1 MKFITTIFSRGD
13 LEVKSDHVRG
23 FDILSQT
30 SEPNIWLANFA
41 TNTRSTYGHVVGHF
55 ISHMDIRSNSDLY
68 NVTQAHIIAYR
79 EILKNQGKSKTT
91 IATRLSALSSLY
103 KFLADKQLCKSNP
116 VSGVRYPKTGHNG
129 LGSGKTPTLTSA
141 QVRAHLDAPDTT
153 TLQGLRDRAILHI
166 FYYTGGRC
174 SEPGALKVKDFRMDR
189 EYWVLE
195 MTVKGDK
202 TNTIAIHTECQIAI
216 RHYLDAAGHEN
227 ELHTPLFRAVKSGKN
242 FGAAISRQQFYR
254 LFKKHALKSG
264 LPPNITP
271 HSARATFI
279 TEAFEAGISG
289 EDIQRTVGHSSIT
302 TTEGYN
308 HTAKR
313 HRKSASFGVNY

>member
-1 MKFITTIFSRGD
+1 MKYLPSIFSSRSLKKNDG
-13 LEVKSDHVRG
+13 HVRG
-23 FDILSQT
+23 FDFLSQVA
-30 SEPNIWLANFA
+30 EPNIWLANFSP
-41 TNTRSTYGHVVGHF
+41 NTRSTYGHALSHF
-55 ISHMDIRSNSDLY
+55 IKVMELSCVDDLY

-79 EILKNQGKSKTT
+79 ELLKSEGKSKASITN
-91 IATRLSALSSLY
+91 RLSALSSLY

-129 LGSGKTPTLTSA
+129 LGSGKTPTLSPR
-141 QVRAHLDAPDTT
+141 QVRAMLDAADTT
-153 TLQGLRDRAILHI
+153 NLQGLRDRAILHI
-166 FYYTGGRC
+166 FFYTGGRC
-174 SEPGALKVKDFRMDR
+174 SEPGALRVKDFRMDR

-195 MTVKGDK
+195 MTVKGEK

-216 RHYLDAAGHEN
+216 HHYLQAAGHGN
-227 ELHTPLFRAVKSGKN
+227 ELQTPLFRAIKSGN
-242 FGAAISRQQFYR
+242 NYGSPITRQQFYR
-254 LFKKHALKSG
+254 LFKKYAAIAG
-264 LPPNITP
+264 FPENITP

-279 TEAFEAGISG
+279 TEAFEAGIAG